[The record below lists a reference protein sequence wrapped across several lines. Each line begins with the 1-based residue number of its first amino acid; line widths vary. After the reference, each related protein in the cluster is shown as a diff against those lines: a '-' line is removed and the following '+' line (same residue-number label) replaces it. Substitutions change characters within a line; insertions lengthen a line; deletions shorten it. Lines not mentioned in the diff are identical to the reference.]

1 MKPNRLSQSGNI
13 QSIETMIFAIIASL
27 LLIGFFSGYEIGF
40 VSANRLS
47 LELKKK
53 QGSRAG
59 NILAKFLETPT
70 QFIGTC
76 LIGLNISLVVFG
88 ILFEEALHTYIW
100 SAFDLGPYAILFGN
114 TVVSTL
120 VILLI
125 GELVP
130 KAIFKARA
138 ASMITSFAPLA
149 NFFHLLF
156 KPLTIILVNLAQWVL
171 RNLFN
176 VKVINKKEAFTKVDL
191 AHFVQ
196 QTKEE
201 QNQQD
206 LNTDLFEN
214 ALSLPDIK
222 IRECLV
228 PRTEIVGVEINTSI
242 QDLQK
247 IFEETKLSKLIVYE
261 ESLDSI
267 VGYVHQLDLFK
278 KPVKLSDVLHS
289 IQLVPESMNAA
300 DLINLFSKKRKSIAW
315 VVDEFGG
322 TAGIVTMEDVLEEI
336 FGEIDDE
343 YDEQEF
349 LEKQLSDT
357 EFIFSGRLELDYLY
371 EKYGIDFSADSAETL
386 SGYLIHNYES
396 IPKIRTTIHLAH
408 FDAEIL
414 SVSDTRIEKVKI
426 KIR

>member
-1 MKPNRLSQSGNI
+1 
-13 QSIETMIFAIIASL
+13 MIFAIVASVI
-27 LLIGFFSGYEIGF
+27 LIGFFSGYEIGF

-53 QGSRAG
+53 QGSRSGKIIAG
-59 NILAKFLETPT
+59 FLEAPT

-88 ILFEEALHTYIW
+88 ILFEELLHTHIW
-100 SAFDLGPYAILFGN
+100 SKFGLGDGAILVGN
-114 TVVSTL
+114 TLVSTF
-120 VILLI
+120 VILFI

-130 KAIFKARA
+130 KAMFKARA
-138 ASMITSFAPLA
+138 ASLINTFAPVA
-149 NFFHLLF
+149 QFFHLLF
-156 KPLTIILVNLAQWVL
+156 KPLTVVLVNTAQWVL
-171 RNLFN
+171 SNLLQ
-176 VKVINKKEAFTKVDL
+176 VKMVYKKEAFTKVDL

-196 QTKEE
+196 QTNAHQE
-201 QNQQD
+201 QQE

-222 IRECLV
+222 VRKCLV
-228 PRTEIVGVEINTSI
+228 PRTEIIGVDILTPIAELKALFI
-242 QDLQK
+242 
-247 IFEETKLSKLIVYE
+247 ETKLSKLIVYNDT
-261 ESLDSI
+261 LDNI

-278 KPVKLSDVLHS
+278 KPTEIKAILHPVL
-289 IQLVPESMNAA
+289 LVTESMNAA

-336 FGEIDDE
+336 FGEINDE

-349 LEKQLSDT
+349 LEKKLSAN
-357 EFIFSGRLELDYLY
+357 EYIFSGRLELDYLY
-371 EKYGIDFSADSAETL
+371 EKYGIDFAADSAETL
-386 SGYLIHNYES
+386 SGYLIHKHEA
-396 IPKIRTTIHLAH
+396 IPKVREVIHLSH

-414 SVSDTRIEKVKI
+414 LVSDTRIEKVKLTI
-426 KIR
+426 H

>member
-1 MKPNRLSQSGNI
+1 
-13 QSIETMIFAIIASL
+13 MIFAIIASL
-27 LLIGFFSGYEIGF
+27 ILIGFFSGYEIGF

-53 QGSRAG
+53 NGDKAG
-59 NILAKFLETPT
+59 QIIARFLQAPT

-88 ILFEEALHTYIW
+88 IVFEQLLEKYLWHHYHL
-100 SAFDLGPYAILFGN
+100 DGYAILLGN
-114 TVVSTL
+114 TVLSTI
-120 VILLI
+120 VILGI
-125 GELVP
+125 GELIP

-138 ASMITSFAPLA
+138 STLITKFAPIA
-149 NFFHLLF
+149 NFFHIIF
-156 KPLTIILVNLAQWVL
+156 SPLTKVLVSLAQWVVGA
-171 RNLFN
+171 LFQ
-176 VKVINKKEAFTKVDL
+176 VKVVNTKEAFSKVDL

-196 QTKEE
+196 QTMEHPE
-201 QNQQD
+201 QQD

-214 ALSLPDIK
+214 ALSLPEIK

-228 PRTEIVGVEINTSI
+228 PRTEIVGVEVNTSI
-242 QDLQK
+242 AALK
-247 IFEETKLSKLIVYE
+247 SIFVETKLSKLIVYDDT
-261 ESLDSI
+261 LDNI

-278 KPVKLSDVLHS
+278 KPGTIASVIHPIL
-289 IQLVPESMNAA
+289 LVPESMSAA

-322 TAGIVTMEDVLEEI
+322 TAGIVTMEDLLEEI

-349 LEKQLSDT
+349 VEKKLSEKD
-357 EFIFSGRLELDYLY
+357 FIFSGRLELDYLT
-371 EKYGIDFSADSAETL
+371 EKYGIDFAAENSETL
-386 SGYLIHNYES
+386 SGYLIHHHES
-396 IPKIRTTIHLAH
+396 IPKVRTVIHLAH

-414 SVSDTRIEKVKI
+414 AVGDTRIEKVKI
-426 KIR
+426 KIQ

>member
-1 MKPNRLSQSGNI
+1 
-13 QSIETMIFAIIASL
+13 MIFAIVASVI
-27 LLIGFFSGYEIGF
+27 LIGFFSGYEIGF

-53 QGSRAG
+53 QGSRSGKIIAG
-59 NILAKFLETPT
+59 FLEAPT

-88 ILFEEALHTYIW
+88 ILFEELLHTNIW
-100 SAFDLGPYAILFGN
+100 SRFGLGDGAILVGN
-114 TVVSTL
+114 TLVSTFI
-120 VILLI
+120 ILFI

-130 KAIFKARA
+130 KAMFKARA
-138 ASMITSFAPLA
+138 ASLINTFAPVA
-149 NFFHLLF
+149 QFFHILF
-156 KPLTIILVNLAQWVL
+156 KPLTVILVNTAQWVL
-171 RNLFN
+171 SN
-176 VKVINKKEAFTKVDL
+176 VLQVKIVYKKEAFTKVDL

-196 QTKEE
+196 QTNPHQE
-201 QNQQD
+201 QQE

-222 IRECLV
+222 VRKCLV
-228 PRTEIVGVEINTSI
+228 PRTEIIGVDMLTPISE
-242 QDLQK
+242 LK
-247 IFEETKLSKLIVYE
+247 AIFIETKLSKLIVYNDT
-261 ESLDSI
+261 LDNI

-278 KPVKLSDVLHS
+278 KPTEIKAILHP
-289 IQLVPESMNAA
+289 ILLVTESMNAA

-336 FGEIDDE
+336 FGEINDE

-349 LEKQLSDT
+349 LEKKLSAN
-357 EFIFSGRLELDYLY
+357 EYIFSGRLELDYLY
-371 EKYGIDFSADSAETL
+371 EKYGIDFAADSAETL
-386 SGYLIHNYES
+386 SGYLIHKHET
-396 IPKIRTTIHLAH
+396 IPKVREVIHLSH

-414 SVSDTRIEKVKI
+414 LVSDTRIEKVKLTI
-426 KIR
+426 H

>member
-1 MKPNRLSQSGNI
+1 
-13 QSIETMIFAIIASL
+13 MIFAIVASVI
-27 LLIGFFSGYEIGF
+27 LIGFFSGYEIGF

-53 QGSRAG
+53 QGSRSGKIIAG
-59 NILAKFLETPT
+59 FLEAPT

-88 ILFEEALHTYIW
+88 ILFEELLHTNIW
-100 SAFDLGPYAILFGN
+100 SRFGLGDGAILVGN
-114 TVVSTL
+114 TLVSTF
-120 VILLI
+120 VILFI

-130 KAIFKARA
+130 KAMFKARA
-138 ASMITSFAPLA
+138 ASLINTFAPVA
-149 NFFHLLF
+149 QFFHILF
-156 KPLTIILVNLAQWVL
+156 KPLTVVLVNTAQWVL
-171 RNLFN
+171 SNLLQ
-176 VKVINKKEAFTKVDL
+176 VKIVYKKEAFTKVDL

-196 QTKEE
+196 QTNPHQE
-201 QNQQD
+201 QQE

-222 IRECLV
+222 VRKCLV
-228 PRTEIVGVEINTSI
+228 PRTEIIGVDMLTPISE
-242 QDLQK
+242 LK
-247 IFEETKLSKLIVYE
+247 AIFIETKLSKLIVYNDT
-261 ESLDSI
+261 LDNI

-278 KPVKLSDVLHS
+278 KPTEIKAILHP
-289 IQLVPESMNAA
+289 ILLVTESMNAA

-336 FGEIDDE
+336 FGEINDE

-349 LEKQLSDT
+349 LEKKLSAN
-357 EFIFSGRLELDYLY
+357 EYIFSGRLELDYLY
-371 EKYGIDFSADSAETL
+371 EKYGIDFAADSAETL
-386 SGYLIHNYES
+386 SGYLIHKHET
-396 IPKIRTTIHLAH
+396 IPKVREVIHLSH

-414 SVSDTRIEKVKI
+414 LVSDTRIEKVKLTI
-426 KIR
+426 H

>member
-1 MKPNRLSQSGNI
+1 ML
-13 QSIETMIFAIIASL
+13 FAIVASL
-27 LLIGFFSGYEIGF
+27 ILVGFFSGYEIGF

-53 QGSRAG
+53 QGDKAG
-59 NILAKFLETPT
+59 KIIAQFLQAPT

-88 ILFEEALHTYIW
+88 IQFEKLLDQALWERWH
-100 SAFDLGPYAILFGN
+100 LGPYAILFGN
-114 TVVSTL
+114 TVLSTL
-120 VILLI
+120 VILLV
-125 GELVP
+125 GELIP

-138 ASMITSFAPLA
+138 ASLITRFAPIA
-149 NFFHLLF
+149 QFFHLLF
-156 KPLTIILVNLAQWVL
+156 RPITVLLVNLAQWVL
-171 RNLFN
+171 KNLFQMR
-176 VKVINKKEAFTKVDL
+176 IIHKKEGFTKVDL

-196 QTKEE
+196 QTKQQQE
-201 QNQQD
+201 QQD

-228 PRTEIVGVEINTSI
+228 PRTEIVGVDINTSI
-242 QDLQK
+242 ATLSD
-247 IFEETKLSKLIVYE
+247 IFIETKLSKLIVYE
-261 ESLDSI
+261 ETLDTI

-278 KPVKLSDVLHS
+278 KPSTIASIIHS
-289 IQLVPESMNAA
+289 IPLVTESMNAA

-336 FGEIDDE
+336 FGEIEDE
-343 YDEQEF
+343 YDEQE
-349 LEKQLSDT
+349 LIEKKLSDT

-371 EKYGIDFSADSAETL
+371 EKYGIDFSADSSETL
-386 SGYLIHNYES
+386 SGYLIHHHES
-396 IPKIRTTIHLAH
+396 IPKLRTIIHLPH

-414 SVSDTRIEKVKI
+414 AVSDTRIEKAKI
-426 KIR
+426 KTR

>member
-1 MKPNRLSQSGNI
+1 
-13 QSIETMIFAIIASL
+13 MIFAIVASVI
-27 LLIGFFSGYEIGF
+27 LIGFFSGYEIGF

-53 QGSRAG
+53 QGSRSGKIIAG
-59 NILAKFLETPT
+59 FLEAPT

-88 ILFEEALHTYIW
+88 ILFEELLHTHIW
-100 SAFDLGPYAILFGN
+100 SHLGLGDGAILVGN
-114 TVVSTL
+114 TLVSTF
-120 VILLI
+120 VILFI

-130 KAIFKARA
+130 KAMFKARA
-138 ASMITSFAPLA
+138 ASLINTFAPIA
-149 NFFHLLF
+149 QFFHLLF
-156 KPLTIILVNLAQWVL
+156 KPLTVILVNTAQWVL
-171 RNLFN
+171 SN
-176 VKVINKKEAFTKVDL
+176 VLQVKMVYKKEAFTKVDL

-196 QTKEE
+196 QTNPHQE
-201 QNQQD
+201 QQE

-222 IRECLV
+222 VRKCLV
-228 PRTEIVGVEINTSI
+228 PRTEIIGVDILTPISELKALFI
-242 QDLQK
+242 
-247 IFEETKLSKLIVYE
+247 ETKLSKLIVYNDT
-261 ESLDSI
+261 LDNI

-278 KPVKLSDVLHS
+278 KPTEIKAILHPVL
-289 IQLVPESMNAA
+289 LVTESMNAA

-336 FGEIDDE
+336 FGEINDE

-349 LEKQLSDT
+349 LEKKLSAN
-357 EFIFSGRLELDYLY
+357 EYIFSGRLELDYLY
-371 EKYGIDFSADSAETL
+371 EKYGIDFAADSAETL
-386 SGYLIHNYES
+386 SGYLIHKHEA
-396 IPKIRTTIHLAH
+396 IPKVREVIQLSH

-414 SVSDTRIEKVKI
+414 LVSDTRIEKVKLTI
-426 KIR
+426 H

>member
-1 MKPNRLSQSGNI
+1 ML
-13 QSIETMIFAIIASL
+13 FAIIASL
-27 LLIGFFSGYEIGF
+27 ALIGFFSGYEIGF

-53 QGSRAG
+53 QGGRSG
-59 NILAKFLETPT
+59 KIIAKFLEEPT

-76 LIGLNISLVVFG
+76 LVGLNISLVVFG
-88 ILFEEALHTYIW
+88 ILFEELLDLLIW
-100 SAFDLGPYAILFGN
+100 DHFNPGKYSILLGN
-114 TVVSTL
+114 TIFSTL
-120 VILLI
+120 VILII
-125 GELVP
+125 GELGP

-138 ASMITSFAPLA
+138 ASMINTFAPLA
-149 NFFHLLF
+149 NFFHILF
-156 KPLTIILVNLAQWVL
+156 RPLTLLLVNLAQWVL
-171 RNLFN
+171 RNLFQ
-176 VKVINKKEAFTKVDL
+176 VRLVNKKEAFTKVDL

-196 QTKEE
+196 QSKDQKE
-201 QNQQD
+201 QQE

-228 PRTEIVGVEINTSI
+228 PRTEIVGVDLHTNIESLTEI
-242 QDLQK
+242 
-247 IFEETKLSKLIVYE
+247 FMETKLSKLIVYDDT
-261 ESLDSI
+261 LDTI

-278 KPVKLSDVLHS
+278 KPTSIASILHT
-289 IQLVPESMNAA
+289 IPLVPESMNAA

-349 LEKQLSDT
+349 LEKQISDT
-357 EFIFSGRLELDYLY
+357 EFVFSGRLELDYLY

-386 SGYLIHNYES
+386 SGYLIHKNEA
-396 IPKIRTTIHLAH
+396 IPKLRQVIHLSH

-414 SVSDTRIEKVKI
+414 AVSDTRIEKVKI
-426 KIR
+426 KIH

>member
-1 MKPNRLSQSGNI
+1 
-13 QSIETMIFAIIASL
+13 MIFAIVASVI
-27 LLIGFFSGYEIGF
+27 LIGFFSGYEIGF

-53 QGSRAG
+53 QGSRSGKIIAG
-59 NILAKFLETPT
+59 FLEAPT

-88 ILFEEALHTYIW
+88 ILFEELLHTHIW
-100 SAFDLGPYAILFGN
+100 SKFGFGDGAILVGN
-114 TVVSTL
+114 TLVSTF
-120 VILLI
+120 VILFI

-130 KAIFKARA
+130 KAMFKARA
-138 ASMITSFAPLA
+138 ASLINTFAPVA
-149 NFFHLLF
+149 QFFHLLF
-156 KPLTIILVNLAQWVL
+156 KPLTVILVNTAQWVL
-171 RNLFN
+171 SNLLQ
-176 VKVINKKEAFTKVDL
+176 VKMVYKKEAFTKVDL

-196 QTKEE
+196 QTNPHQE
-201 QNQQD
+201 QQE

-222 IRECLV
+222 VRKCLV
-228 PRTEIVGVEINTSI
+228 PRTEIIGVDILTPIAELKALFI
-242 QDLQK
+242 
-247 IFEETKLSKLIVYE
+247 ETKLSKLIVYNDT
-261 ESLDSI
+261 LDNI

-278 KPVKLSDVLHS
+278 KPTEIKAILHPVL
-289 IQLVPESMNAA
+289 LVTESMNAA

-336 FGEIDDE
+336 FGEINDE

-349 LEKQLSDT
+349 LEKKLSAN
-357 EFIFSGRLELDYLY
+357 EYLFSGRLELDYLY
-371 EKYGIDFSADSAETL
+371 EKYGIDFAADSAETL
-386 SGYLIHNYES
+386 SGYLIHKHEA
-396 IPKIRTTIHLAH
+396 IPKVREVIHLSH

-414 SVSDTRIEKVKI
+414 LVSDTRIEKVKLTVH
-426 KIR
+426 

>member
-1 MKPNRLSQSGNI
+1 
-13 QSIETMIFAIIASL
+13 MIFAIVASVI
-27 LLIGFFSGYEIGF
+27 LIGFFSGYEIGF

-53 QGSRAG
+53 QGSRSGKIIAG
-59 NILAKFLETPT
+59 FLEAPT

-88 ILFEEALHTYIW
+88 ILFEELLHTHIW
-100 SAFDLGPYAILFGN
+100 SKFELGDGAILVGN
-114 TVVSTL
+114 TLVSTFI
-120 VILLI
+120 ILFI

-130 KAIFKARA
+130 KAMFKARA
-138 ASMITSFAPLA
+138 ASLINTFAPVA
-149 NFFHLLF
+149 QFFHILF
-156 KPLTIILVNLAQWVL
+156 KPLTVILVNTAQWVL
-171 RNLFN
+171 SNLLQ
-176 VKVINKKEAFTKVDL
+176 VKMAYKKEAFTKVDL

-196 QTKEE
+196 QTNPHQE
-201 QNQQD
+201 QQE

-222 IRECLV
+222 VRKCLV
-228 PRTEIVGVEINTSI
+228 PRTEIIGV
-242 QDLQK
+242 DLLTPISELK
-247 IFEETKLSKLIVYE
+247 ALFIETKLSKLIVYNDT
-261 ESLDSI
+261 LDNI

-278 KPVKLSDVLHS
+278 KPTEIKAILHPVL
-289 IQLVPESMNAA
+289 LVTESMNAA

-336 FGEIDDE
+336 FGEINDE

-349 LEKQLSDT
+349 LEKKLSAN
-357 EFIFSGRLELDYLY
+357 EYLFSGRLELDYLY
-371 EKYGIDFSADSAETL
+371 EKYGIDFAADSAETL
-386 SGYLIHNYES
+386 SGYLIHKHEA
-396 IPKIRTTIHLAH
+396 IPKVREVIHLSH

-414 SVSDTRIEKVKI
+414 LVSDTRIEKVKLTI
-426 KIR
+426 H

>member
-1 MKPNRLSQSGNI
+1 ML
-13 QSIETMIFAIIASL
+13 FAIIASL
-27 LLIGFFSGYEIGF
+27 ALIGFFSGYEIGF

-53 QGSRAG
+53 QGGQSG
-59 NILAKFLETPT
+59 KIIAKFLAEPT

-76 LIGLNISLVVFG
+76 LVGLNISLVVFG
-88 ILFEEALHTYIW
+88 ILFEELLDLLIW
-100 SAFDLGPYAILFGN
+100 DHFNPGNYSVLLGN
-114 TVVSTL
+114 TILSTL

-125 GELVP
+125 GELGP

-138 ASMITSFAPLA
+138 ASMINTFAPLA
-149 NFFHLLF
+149 NFFHILF
-156 KPLTIILVNLAQWVL
+156 RPLTLLLVNLAQWVL
-171 RNLFN
+171 RNLFQ
-176 VKVINKKEAFTKVDL
+176 VRLVNKKEAFTKVDL

-196 QTKEE
+196 QSKDQKE
-201 QNQQD
+201 QQE

-228 PRTEIVGVEINTSI
+228 PRTEIVGV
-242 QDLQK
+242 DLQTTIESLTE
-247 IFEETKLSKLIVYE
+247 IFMETKLSKLIVYDDT
-261 ESLDSI
+261 LDTI

-278 KPVKLSDVLHS
+278 KPTSIASILHT
-289 IQLVPESMNAA
+289 IPLVPESMNAA

-349 LEKQLSDT
+349 LEKKLSDT
-357 EFIFSGRLELDYLY
+357 EHVFSGRLELDYLY

-386 SGYLIHNYES
+386 SGYLIHKNEA
-396 IPKIRTTIHLAH
+396 IPKLRQVIHLSH

-414 SVSDTRIEKVKI
+414 AVSDTRIEKVKI
-426 KIR
+426 KIH

>member
-1 MKPNRLSQSGNI
+1 
-13 QSIETMIFAIIASL
+13 MIFAIIASL

-53 QGSRAG
+53 NGDPAG
-59 NILAKFLETPT
+59 KIIAKFLLAPT

-76 LIGLNISLVVFG
+76 LIGLNISLVIFG
-88 ILFEEALHTYIW
+88 ILFEQLLDKFIW
-100 SAFDLGPYAILFGN
+100 PENLDGYAMLLGN
-114 TVVSTL
+114 TVLSTL
-120 VILLI
+120 VILVI
-125 GELVP
+125 GELIP

-138 ASMITSFAPLA
+138 STMITKFAFIA
-149 NFFHLLF
+149 QFFHVLF
-156 KPLTIILVNLAQWVL
+156 SPLTKVLVSVAQWVVS
-171 RNLFN
+171 NLFQ
-176 VKVINKKEAFTKVDL
+176 VKVVNKKEAFSKVDL

-196 QTKEE
+196 QSIEHPE
-201 QNQQD
+201 QQE
-206 LNTDLFEN
+206 LNKDLFEN

-228 PRTEIVGVEINTSI
+228 PRTEIIGVELNTTI
-242 QDLQK
+242 EDLK
-247 IFEETKLSKLIVYE
+247 ATFVETKLSKLIVYDDT
-261 ESLDSI
+261 LDTI
-267 VGYVHQLDLFK
+267 VGYVHQLDLFQ
-278 KPVKLSDVLHS
+278 KPKNIAAIIHPIL
-289 IQLVPESMNAA
+289 LVPESMNAA

-349 LEKQLSDT
+349 IEKKLSDKD
-357 EFIFSGRLELDYLY
+357 FIFSGRLELDYLT
-371 EKYGIDFSADSAETL
+371 EKYGIDFGAENSETL
-386 SGYLIHNYES
+386 SGYLIHHHEA
-396 IPKIRTTIHLAH
+396 IPKVKTLITLAH
-408 FDAEIL
+408 FDAEVL
-414 SVSDTRIEKVKI
+414 AVSDTRIEKVKI

>member
-1 MKPNRLSQSGNI
+1 
-13 QSIETMIFAIIASL
+13 MIFAIIASL
-27 LLIGFFSGYEIGF
+27 ILIGFFSGYEIGF

-53 QGSRAG
+53 NGDRAG
-59 NILAKFLETPT
+59 LIIARFLEAPT

-88 ILFEEALHTYIW
+88 ILFEQLLEKYIW
-100 SAFDLGPYAILFGN
+100 HYYALDDYSILLGN
-114 TVVSTL
+114 TVLSTL

-138 ASMITSFAPLA
+138 STLITRFAVIA
-149 NFFHLLF
+149 NLFHVLF
-156 KPLTIILVNLAQWVL
+156 SPLTKILVAIAQWVVST
-171 RNLFN
+171 LFQ
-176 VKVINKKEAFTKVDL
+176 VRVVNKKEVFSKVDL

-196 QTKEE
+196 QTMEHPE
-201 QNQQD
+201 QQD

-214 ALSLPDIK
+214 ALSLPEIK

-228 PRTEIVGVEINTSI
+228 PRTEIVGVEVNTSI
-242 QDLQK
+242 DELK
-247 IFEETKLSKLIVYE
+247 AIFVETKLSKLIVYDDT
-261 ESLDSI
+261 LDTI

-278 KPVKLSDVLHS
+278 KPSGLATIIHP
-289 IQLVPESMNAA
+289 IILVPESMSAA

-322 TAGIVTMEDVLEEI
+322 TAGIVTMEDLLEEI

-349 LEKQLSDT
+349 IEKKLSEKDY
-357 EFIFSGRLELDYLY
+357 IFSGRLELDYLT
-371 EKYGIDFSADSAETL
+371 EKYGIDFAAENSETL
-386 SGYLIHNYES
+386 SGYLIHHHES
-396 IPKIRTTIHLAH
+396 IPKVRTVIKLAH

-414 SVSDTRIEKVKI
+414 AVSDTRIEKVKI
-426 KIR
+426 KIH

>member
-1 MKPNRLSQSGNI
+1 ML
-13 QSIETMIFAIIASL
+13 FAIIASL
-27 LLIGFFSGYEIGF
+27 ALIGFFSGYEIGF

-53 QGSRAG
+53 QGGRSG
-59 NILAKFLETPT
+59 KIIAKFLEEPT

-76 LIGLNISLVVFG
+76 LVGLNISLVVFG
-88 ILFEEALHTYIW
+88 IMFEELLDLIIW
-100 SAFDLGPYAILFGN
+100 DHFNPGNYSILLGN
-114 TVVSTL
+114 TILSTL

-125 GELVP
+125 GELGP

-138 ASMITSFAPLA
+138 ASMINTFAPLA
-149 NFFHLLF
+149 NFFHILF
-156 KPLTIILVNLAQWVL
+156 RPLTLLLVNLAQWVL
-171 RNLFN
+171 RNLFQ
-176 VKVINKKEAFTKVDL
+176 VRLVNKKEAFTKVDL

-196 QTKEE
+196 QSKDQKE
-201 QNQQD
+201 QQE

-228 PRTEIVGVEINTSI
+228 PRTEIVGV
-242 QDLQK
+242 DLQTTIESLTE
-247 IFEETKLSKLIVYE
+247 IFMETKLSKLIVYDDT
-261 ESLDSI
+261 LDTI

-278 KPVKLSDVLHS
+278 KPASIASILHT
-289 IQLVPESMNAA
+289 IPLVPESMNAA

-349 LEKQLSDT
+349 LEKKLSDT
-357 EFIFSGRLELDYLY
+357 EYVFSGRLELDYLY

-386 SGYLIHNYES
+386 SGYLIHKNEA
-396 IPKIRTTIHLAH
+396 IPKLRQVIHLSH

-414 SVSDTRIEKVKI
+414 AVSDTRIEKVKI
-426 KIR
+426 KIH

>member
-1 MKPNRLSQSGNI
+1 
-13 QSIETMIFAIIASL
+13 MIFAIVASL
-27 LLIGFFSGYEIGF
+27 ILIGFFSGYEIGF

-53 QGSRAG
+53 QGNRAG
-59 NILAKFLETPT
+59 KIIAKFLQAPT

-88 ILFEEALHTYIW
+88 ILFEQLLDQLLWEKLH
-100 SAFDLGPYAILFGN
+100 LGPYSILLGN
-114 TVVSTL
+114 TVFSTL

-138 ASMITSFAPLA
+138 VSMISTFAPVA
-149 NFFHLLF
+149 HFFHLLF
-156 KPLTIILVNLAQWVL
+156 RPITVLLVNLAQWVL
-171 RNLFN
+171 RNVF
-176 VKVINKKEAFTKVDL
+176 KVQISNKKEAFTKVDL

-196 QTKEE
+196 QTKQQQE
-201 QNQQD
+201 QQD

-228 PRTEIVGVEINTSI
+228 PRTEIIGIELQTSI
-242 QDLQK
+242 EELTA
-247 IFEETKLSKLIVYE
+247 FFVETKLSKLIVYE
-261 ESLDSI
+261 ETLDTI

-278 KPVKLSDVLHS
+278 KPTHIAAILHS
-289 IQLVPESMNAA
+289 IPLVTESMNAA

-336 FGEIDDE
+336 FGEIEDE

-349 LEKQLSDT
+349 LEKKINET
-357 EFIFSGRLELDYLY
+357 EYLFSGRLELDYLY

-386 SGYLIHNYES
+386 SGYLIHKYEA
-396 IPKIRTTIHLAH
+396 IPKLRTIIHLTH

-414 SVSDTRIEKVKI
+414 AVSATRIEKVKI
-426 KIR
+426 TTR

>member
-1 MKPNRLSQSGNI
+1 
-13 QSIETMIFAIIASL
+13 MIFAIIASL
-27 LLIGFFSGYEIGF
+27 ILIGFFSGYEIGF

-53 QGSRAG
+53 QGSKSG
-59 NILAKFLETPT
+59 IILSKFLEAPT

-88 ILFEEALHTYIW
+88 IVFESMLDKYVWEHL
-100 SAFDLGPYAILFGN
+100 SAGPYTILLGN
-114 TVVSTL
+114 TFLSTL

-138 ASMITSFAPLA
+138 ASMISSFALLA
-149 NFFHLLF
+149 NFFHILF
-156 KPLTIILVNLAQWVL
+156 KPLTIVLVNLAQWVL
-171 RNLFN
+171 GNLFQ
-176 VKVINKKEAFTKVDL
+176 VKITNKKEAFTKVDL

-196 QTKEE
+196 QTKDLQE
-201 QNQQD
+201 QQE

-228 PRTEIVGVEINTSI
+228 PRTEIVGVEINTAIEELESI
-242 QDLQK
+242 F
-247 IFEETKLSKLIVYE
+247 IETKLSKLIVYE
-261 ESLDSI
+261 ETLDTI

-278 KPVKLSDVLHS
+278 KPATLASVLHP
-289 IQLVPESMNAA
+289 IILVPESMNAA

-349 LEKQLSDT
+349 LEKKISDT
-357 EFIFSGRLELDYLY
+357 EFVFSGRLELDYLY
-371 EKYGIDFSADSAETL
+371 EKYGIDFSADNAETL
-386 SGYLIHNYES
+386 SGYLIHQYEA
-396 IPKIRTTIHLAH
+396 IPKIKQIIHLAH

-414 SVSDTRIEKVKI
+414 AVSDTRIEKVKI
-426 KIR
+426 KLH

>member
-1 MKPNRLSQSGNI
+1 ML
-13 QSIETMIFAIIASL
+13 FAIIASL
-27 LLIGFFSGYEIGF
+27 ALIGFFSGYEIGF

-53 QGSRAG
+53 QGGQSG
-59 NILAKFLETPT
+59 KIIAKFLAEPT

-76 LIGLNISLVVFG
+76 LVGLNISLVVFG
-88 ILFEEALHTYIW
+88 ILFEELLDLLIW
-100 SAFDLGPYAILFGN
+100 DHFNPGNYSVLLGN
-114 TVVSTL
+114 TILSTL

-125 GELVP
+125 GELGP

-138 ASMITSFAPLA
+138 ASMINTFAPLA
-149 NFFHLLF
+149 NFFHILF
-156 KPLTIILVNLAQWVL
+156 RPLTLLLVNLAQWVL
-171 RNLFN
+171 RNLFQ
-176 VKVINKKEAFTKVDL
+176 VRLVNKKEAFTKVDL

-196 QTKEE
+196 QSKDQKE
-201 QNQQD
+201 QQE

-228 PRTEIVGVEINTSI
+228 PRTEIVGV
-242 QDLQK
+242 DLQTTIESLTE
-247 IFEETKLSKLIVYE
+247 IFMETKLSKLIVYDDT
-261 ESLDSI
+261 LDTI

-278 KPVKLSDVLHS
+278 KPASIASILHT
-289 IQLVPESMNAA
+289 IPLVPESMNAA

-349 LEKQLSDT
+349 LEKKLSDT
-357 EFIFSGRLELDYLY
+357 EYVFSGRLELDYLY

-386 SGYLIHNYES
+386 IGYLIHKNEA
-396 IPKIRTTIHLAH
+396 IPKLRQVIHLSH

-414 SVSDTRIEKVKI
+414 AVSDTRIEKVKI
-426 KIR
+426 KIH

>member
-1 MKPNRLSQSGNI
+1 ML
-13 QSIETMIFAIIASL
+13 FAIIASL
-27 LLIGFFSGYEIGF
+27 ALIGFFSGYEIGF

-53 QGSRAG
+53 QGGQSG
-59 NILAKFLETPT
+59 KIIAKFLAEPT

-76 LIGLNISLVVFG
+76 LVGLNISLVVFG
-88 ILFEEALHTYIW
+88 ILFEELLDLLIW
-100 SAFDLGPYAILFGN
+100 DHFNPGNYSVLLGN
-114 TVVSTL
+114 TILSTL

-125 GELVP
+125 GELGP

-138 ASMITSFAPLA
+138 ASMINTFAPLA
-149 NFFHLLF
+149 NFFHILF
-156 KPLTIILVNLAQWVL
+156 RPLTLLLVNLAQWVL
-171 RNLFN
+171 RNLFQ
-176 VKVINKKEAFTKVDL
+176 VRLVNKKEAFTKVDL

-196 QTKEE
+196 QSKDQKE
-201 QNQQD
+201 QQE

-228 PRTEIVGVEINTSI
+228 PRTEIVGV
-242 QDLQK
+242 DLQTTIESLTE
-247 IFEETKLSKLIVYE
+247 IFMETKLSKLIVYDDT
-261 ESLDSI
+261 LDTI

-278 KPVKLSDVLHS
+278 KPASIASILHT
-289 IQLVPESMNAA
+289 IPLVPESMNAA

-349 LEKQLSDT
+349 LEKKLSDT
-357 EFIFSGRLELDYLY
+357 EYVFSGRLELDYLY
-371 EKYGIDFSADSAETL
+371 EKYGIDFSADRAETL
-386 SGYLIHNYES
+386 SGYLIHKNEA
-396 IPKIRTTIHLAH
+396 IPKLRQVIHLSH

-414 SVSDTRIEKVKI
+414 AVSDTRIEKVKI
-426 KIR
+426 KIH

>member
-1 MKPNRLSQSGNI
+1 MF
-13 QSIETMIFAIIASL
+13 FAIIISL

-53 QGSRAG
+53 NHDMSSKIITR
-59 NILAKFLETPT
+59 FLEKPT
-70 QFIGTC
+70 EFIGTC
-76 LIGLNISLVVFG
+76 LIGLNVSLVIFG
-88 ILFEEALHTYIW
+88 IQFEALLEKYIW
-100 SAFDLGPYAILFGN
+100 HHFALDSYTILIGN
-114 TVVSTL
+114 TIVSTL

-138 ASMITSFAPLA
+138 ASMISSFAPLA
-149 NFFHLLF
+149 QFFHLLF
-156 KPLTIILVNLAQWVL
+156 SPLTKFLVTIAQWVVKY
-171 RNLFN
+171 LFQ
-176 VKVINKKEAFTKVDL
+176 VKVTKSKEAFSKVDL
-191 AHFVQ
+191 AHFIQ
-196 QTKEE
+196 QSIEHTE
-201 QNQQD
+201 QD

-228 PRTEIVGVEINTSI
+228 PRTEIVGVELNTSI
-242 QDLQK
+242 EDLRALF
-247 IFEETKLSKLIVYE
+247 IETKLSKLIVYE
-261 ESLDSI
+261 ETLDSI
-267 VGYVHQLDLFK
+267 IGYVHQLDLFK
-278 KPVKLSDVLHS
+278 KPTQIAS
-289 IQLVPESMNAA
+289 IIHPILLVPESMNAA

-322 TAGIVTMEDVLEEI
+322 TAGMVTMEDVLEEI

-349 LEKQLSDT
+349 LEKQLSET
-357 EFIFSGRLELDYLY
+357 EYIFSGRLELDYLY
-371 EKYGIDFSADSAETL
+371 EKYGIDFSTDTAETL
-386 SGYLIHNYES
+386 SGYLIQHHES
-396 IPKIRTTIHLAH
+396 IPKVRTLMHLTH

-414 SVSDTRIEKVKI
+414 TVSDTRIEKVKI

>member
-1 MKPNRLSQSGNI
+1 ML
-13 QSIETMIFAIIASL
+13 FAIIASL
-27 LLIGFFSGYEIGF
+27 ALIGFFSGYEIGF

-53 QGSRAG
+53 QGGRSG
-59 NILAKFLETPT
+59 KIIAKFLAEPT

-76 LIGLNISLVVFG
+76 LVGLNISLVVFG
-88 ILFEEALHTYIW
+88 IMFEELLDLIIW
-100 SAFDLGPYAILFGN
+100 DHFNPGNYSILLGN
-114 TVVSTL
+114 TILSTF

-125 GELVP
+125 GELGP

-138 ASMITSFAPLA
+138 ASMINTFAPLA
-149 NFFHLLF
+149 NFFHILF
-156 KPLTIILVNLAQWVL
+156 RPLTLLLVNLAQWVL
-171 RNLFN
+171 RNLFQ
-176 VKVINKKEAFTKVDL
+176 VRLVNKKEAFTKVDL

-196 QTKEE
+196 QSKDQKE
-201 QNQQD
+201 QQE

-228 PRTEIVGVEINTSI
+228 PRTEIVGV
-242 QDLQK
+242 DLQTTIESLTE
-247 IFEETKLSKLIVYE
+247 IFMETKLSKLIVYDDT
-261 ESLDSI
+261 LDTI

-278 KPVKLSDVLHS
+278 KPASIASILHT
-289 IQLVPESMNAA
+289 IPLVPESMNAA

-349 LEKQLSDT
+349 LEKKLSDT
-357 EFIFSGRLELDYLY
+357 EYVFSGRLELDYLY

-386 SGYLIHNYES
+386 SGYLIHKNEA
-396 IPKIRTTIHLAH
+396 IPKLRQVIHLSH

-414 SVSDTRIEKVKI
+414 AVSDTRIEKVKI
-426 KIR
+426 KIH